1 MQVSYFLKHDSS
13 EILWHAQVLINK
25 INSKIPIVKA
35 KVENDVNGIKII
47 VYEKASKG
55 LFSKIVEYFD
65 SVSFSVLDAKINT
78 TKHGYALNSFV
89 LNQKSLDQLSQFSI
103 STLENGLLNHLENQN
118 KINLKSS
125 GRKSRRSKYFPITP
139 TVVLS
144 ADEKNEFHILSLTA
158 GDKPGLLFGIAKVL
172 QQHDISVQTARISTL
187 GERVEDV
194 FVVQGKSLANRK
206 DSIQLESDLITTLEA

>member
-1 MQVSYFLKHDSS
+1 M
-13 EILWHAQVLINK
+13 
-25 INSKIPIVKA
+25 
-35 KVENDVNGIKII
+35 
-47 VYEKASKG
+47 
-55 LFSKIVEYFD
+55 
-65 SVSFSVLDAKINT
+65 
-78 TKHGYALNSFV
+78 
-89 LNQKSLDQLSQFSI
+89 
-103 STLENGLLNHLENQN
+103 
-118 KINLKSS
+118 KSS

-194 FVVQGKSLANRK
+194 FVVQGKSLANKK